1 MLLELRAENYIVV
14 DRAEVSF
21 GPGLNVL
28 TGETGAGKSILI
40 DALSLLLGEK
50 ASPDLIRRGADRA
63 VVSCVF
69 EATPGALAVLD
80 ANGIDAGEQEIILRR
95 EIAAGG
101 KARVFVNNQ
110 PATVAVLRALAPEL
124 ALIHAQS
131 DTLSAFDTAQ
141 QRLLLDRSAGITTEP
156 VEQAFHLWQQVRER
170 LDQLHAGEQDRL
182 RMVDLWRFQVR
193 EIEQA
198 QLEPDEEEKLI
209 AEKSVLANAE
219 KIYAAAMSA
228 HDLLYESAN
237 SAEAAL
243 RAGLRQFEE
252 LLRYDA
258 RWQEAVEQLAA
269 ARATVGEYAQQARD
283 FAENIQA
290 SPERLDAIEERLALL
305 DKLKRK
311 YGASVAEVM
320 AYGQEVAQKL
330 AEVDNRDELLRTLRQ
345 ELETAAAAY
354 RAAAGAL
361 TAERQKAAARLARR
375 AEEAINQL
383 AMNSQFRIAVTARLP
398 EPHWG
403 PHGWDAI
410 EYTIA
415 TNPGEPLKPLDKI
428 ASGGEMSRVMLAL
441 KVSVEGATGARKA
454 AGKTPLP
461 RTLIFDEIDIG
472 IGGGAAEAVGAK
484 LKTLSQNQQILCITH
499 LPQIAAFADRHYLIE
514 KQSTAKTTRT
524 SIRPLSAQERRQEIA
539 RMLSGATVTD
549 SSLRHAEQMLK
560 LSAR

>member
-50 ASPDLIRRGADRA
+50 ASPDLIRRGAERA
-63 VVSCVF
+63 VVACVF
-69 EATPGALAVLD
+69 ESTPGALAVLD
-80 ANGIDAGEQEIILRR
+80 ANGIDAAEHEIILRR

-101 KARVFVNNQ
+101 KARVFINNQ
-110 PATVAVLRALAPEL
+110 PATVAALRALAPEL

-131 DTLSAFDTAQ
+131 DTLSAFGTEQ
-141 QRLLLDRSAGITTEP
+141 QRLLLDRSAGLSTEP
-156 VEQAFHLWQQVRER
+156 VLQAFRLWQQVRER
-170 LDQLHAGEQDRL
+170 LDQLQAGEQDRL
-182 RMVDLWRFQVR
+182 RMVDLWRFQIR

-198 QLEPDEEEKLI
+198 QLEPGEEEKLA

-243 RAGLRQFEE
+243 RAGLRQFED
-252 LLRYDA
+252 LMRYDA

-330 AEVDNRDELLRTLRQ
+330 AEVDNRDELLRTLHR
-345 ELETAAAAY
+345 ELDAAAAVY
-354 RAAAGAL
+354 RAAAETL

-383 AMNSQFRIAVTARLP
+383 AMKSQFRIAVTARP
-398 EPHWG
+398 QEMHWG

-441 KVSVEGATGARKA
+441 KVSVEAATGARRA
-454 AGKTPLP
+454 AGKVPLP

-472 IGGGAAEAVGAK
+472 IGGGAAAAVGEK
-484 LKTLSQNQQILCITH
+484 LKTLSRNQQIFCITH
-499 LPQIAAFADRHYLIE
+499 LPQIAAFADQHFLIE
-514 KQSTAKTTRT
+514 KQSTAKSTRT
-524 SIRPLSAQERRQEIA
+524 SIRPLSSQERKQEIA

-549 SSLRHAEQMLK
+549 SSLRHAEQMLQS
-560 LSAR
+560 SAR